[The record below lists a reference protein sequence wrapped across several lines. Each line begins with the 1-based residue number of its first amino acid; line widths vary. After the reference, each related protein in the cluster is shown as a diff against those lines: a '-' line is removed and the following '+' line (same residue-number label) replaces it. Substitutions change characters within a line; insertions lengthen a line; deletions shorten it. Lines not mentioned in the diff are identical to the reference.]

1 MKLNADIIYRELT
14 RHYNADIS
22 GPRNESLTISRPEFY
37 MESEFVFQSGH
48 LYLATVEHLPQRPR
62 IQEDCVLVCI
72 GENFTLNHY
81 RDNLCLITIKSRS
94 DFFKVYQLL
103 QSIYDKY
110 DSWENTLLNDLI
122 SSPDAEKLLSDSSEI
137 FGRPLYL
144 LDKSFKVVTSTAAFQ
159 ESAWAS
165 TGTGTLNA
173 ESLSKFLSAS
183 DLRTNE
189 KSALKVNIYGNRS
202 LCVNLFSKY
211 DQYIGCLVVAY
222 ENDDF
227 SDGDSALAEFLAKCL
242 QTAMER
248 NPSVLYDPDSS
259 IRKAMQNLVEEQP
272 LSYSQRLLINSSNRM
287 TVYRCVYLRFNRMNN
302 QLPLSYICD
311 ILEDTFADSPAFIHD
326 NAVLAFIN
334 TGRLCSA
341 AQDQPSEYL
350 PVLNEKLRHLAEQ
363 MGMYAGISNEF
374 SDIFSIRVYYLQ
386 ARSAS
391 ENGTLLAPQGTLF
404 YFESYALTEMVINS
418 LGGLPP
424 EAYYPAGF
432 ASLLEHDKDGGISYL
447 QTLTAFLEENMSY
460 TATAKRLYIHRSTL
474 IDRIS
479 RIERELGIDL
489 RDSDRRLQLEIHLK
503 AMSIEELMRS
513 N

>member
-1 MKLNADIIYRELT
+1 
-14 RHYNADIS
+14 
-22 GPRNESLTISRPEFY
+22 
-37 MESEFVFQSGH
+37 
-48 LYLATVEHLPQRPR
+48 
-62 IQEDCVLVCI
+62 
-72 GENFTLNHY
+72 
-81 RDNLCLITIKSRS
+81 
-94 DFFKVYQLL
+94 
-103 QSIYDKY
+103 
-110 DSWENTLLNDLI
+110 
-122 SSPDAEKLLSDSSEI
+122 
-137 FGRPLYL
+137 
-144 LDKSFKVVTSTAAFQ
+144 
-159 ESAWAS
+159 
-165 TGTGTLNA
+165 
-173 ESLSKFLSAS
+173 
-183 DLRTNE
+183 
-189 KSALKVNIYGNRS
+189 
-202 LCVNLFSKY
+202 
-211 DQYIGCLVVAY
+211 
-222 ENDDF
+222 
-227 SDGDSALAEFLAKCL
+227 
-242 QTAMER
+242 
-248 NPSVLYDPDSS
+248 
-259 IRKAMQNLVEEQP
+259 MQNLVEEQP

-287 TVYRCVYLRFNRMNN
+287 TLYRCVYLRFNRMNN

-489 RDSDRRLQLEIHLK
+489 RDSDRRLQLEILLK

>member
-62 IQEDCVLVCI
+62 MQEDCVLVCI

-227 SDGDSALAEFLAKCL
+227 SDGDSALAEFLAKFL

-489 RDSDRRLQLEIHLK
+489 RDSDRRLQLEILLK
-503 AMSIEELMRS
+503 AISIEELMRS